1 MSIMTINFISNFAN
15 CHKATEAKE
24 NKPPPFINL
33 ATGSNLGSCSEF
45 FSYCVCSFVSLN
57 PERFLSL
64 SVFFVVFCC
73 FFLTLTVLKS
83 TGLLFC
89 TMFFSTHLSAVPL
102 IRLGLCTGGGILQ
115 KGGGVLRRASYQE
128 VFGPFLEMLIL
139 IIGLGWYLAGLSVVK
154 LLVCHK

>member
-73 FFLTLTVLKS
+73 FF
-83 TGLLFC
+83 
-89 TMFFSTHLSAVPL
+89 
-102 IRLGLCTGGGILQ
+102 
-115 KGGGVLRRASYQE
+115 
-128 VFGPFLEMLIL
+128 
-139 IIGLGWYLAGLSVVK
+139 
-154 LLVCHK
+154 